1 MIRTILLV
9 TTLISA
15 PATAQQIVTSPVRLI
30 DNSPK
35 TLGIIIANAK
45 TTLSLNPPLFSLVHS
60 GARMRPGPAGLS
72 RSLNRLRIGSI
83 LAFNDG
89 AMVFPY
95 VAVI

>member
-45 TTLSLNPPLFSLVHS
+45 TTPSLNPPPLFPGSLGCEKET
-60 GARMRPGPAGLS
+60 GACGFLTFAE
-72 RSLNRLRIGSI
+72 SLEDWQYPCLQ
-83 LAFNDG
+83 
-89 AMVFPY
+89 
-95 VAVI
+95 

>member
-45 TTLSLNPPLFSLVHS
+45 TTPSLNPPPS
-60 GARMRPGPAGLS
+60 
-72 RSLNRLRIGSI
+72 
-83 LAFNDG
+83 
-89 AMVFPY
+89 FPWFTR
-95 VAVI
+95 VRE